1 MYRCESSG
9 LSLSLTEVSGAFG
22 DLAVLAPIL
31 TALITVNHLD
41 PTGVFLVVGLAYV
54 VNGLYYRLPIPVQP
68 LKAVSVTAIAL
79 GLSGQVVS
87 AAGLVMG
94 VILLFLAVTGLIEPL
109 GRCFTR
115 PIVRGIQ
122 LGLGLLLLKS
132 AWQMA
137 SGPHLF
143 PGGETWLSWQTW
155 PLQYALLAG
164 AGLVLLLSLS
174 IRRLPAA
181 LMVLG
186 FGLLTGAVLGTPAV
200 SEGLHWGFHPP
211 AIALPNLSEIATA
224 AWLLVIP
231 QIPLTIGNAVIATA
245 DTAQR
250 YFGSHASHVR
260 PKNLLLTMGFSNL
273 LAGLLGGMPICHGS
287 GGLTAHVRFGAR
299 TGSAP
304 LVIGGVFLA
313 AAFLVDGGALPLL
326 SSFPLPVLAV
336 LLFYV
341 AVQHALLV
349 ADLQHPFDWF
359 VAGSIAVISFIFS
372 NLAIGFLV
380 GIVVYWLPLAKW
392 STTCRQI
399 PR

>member
-1 MYRCESSG
+1 MYCSEATRFRLDLAEI
-9 LSLSLTEVSGAFG
+9 SGAFG

-31 TALITVNHLD
+31 TALITVNHLN
-41 PTGVFLVVGLAYV
+41 PTGVFLIVGLAYV

-68 LKAVSVTAIAL
+68 LKAVSATAIAL

-94 VILLFLAVTGLIEPL
+94 VVLLFLAATRLIEPL

-115 PIVRGIQ
+115 PVVRGIQ

-132 AWQMA
+132 AWQMV

-143 PGGETWLSWQTW
+143 PGGETRLLLADW
-155 PLQYALLAG
+155 PLQYALIAG
-164 AGLVLLLSLS
+164 AGLVLLLGLS
-174 IRRLPAA
+174 SRRLPAA
-181 LMVLG
+181 LMVLA
-186 FGLLTGAVLGTPAV
+186 FGLLSGAVLGAPAATG
-200 SEGLHWGFHPP
+200 GLRWGFHPP

-224 AWLLVIP
+224 AWLLVVP
-231 QIPLTIGNAVIATA
+231 QIPLTIGNAVISTA

-250 YFGSHASHVR
+250 YFGPRAGRVR
-260 PKNLLLTMGFSNL
+260 PNNLLLTMGFSNL

-299 TGSAP
+299 SGGAP
-304 LVIGGVFLA
+304 LVIGGAFLA
-313 AAFLVDGGALPLL
+313 AAFLIDGGALPLL

-359 VAGSIAVISFIFS
+359 VAGSIALLSFLFN
-372 NLAIGFLV
+372 NLAIGFLA
-380 GIVVYWLPLAKW
+380 GLAIYWLPYAKW

-399 PR
+399 LR